1 MSMRAA
7 SPIRRAAVF
16 FCVVLVLLAALIPS
30 GSSLPLAVLVTLCFF
45 VPVATFVFLPH
56 VDEQNQPQQAFK
68 LPAFSPRPPP
78 AQLSLSYFNAYNSVT
93 LAGRVVLTRRVDP

>member
-1 MSMRAA
+1 MSMQAA

-16 FCVVLVLLAALIPS
+16 FCVVLVLLAALTPS
-30 GSSLPLAVLVTLCFF
+30 GRSLPLAVLVTLCFF

-56 VDEQNQPQQAFK
+56 VDEQTQPQQAFK

-78 AQLSLSYFNAYNSVT
+78 AQ
-93 LAGRVVLTRRVDP
+93 

>member
-1 MSMRAA
+1 MSMQAA

-16 FCVVLVLLAALIPS
+16 FCVVLVLLAALAPS

-78 AQLSLSYFNAYNSVT
+78 AL
-93 LAGRVVLTRRVDP
+93 